1 MATTAARR
9 CTIGNGPDRGNTAHD
24 AMNQA
29 AVDGNT
35 TPFRAIF
42 AGICALVLT
51 VGLARFAYTP
61 MLPIMKAQAGLDYV
75 AAGWLAAINYA
86 GYMAGTLLAA
96 TAGDLR
102 RKYVLYRIGLVVAV
116 ASTVAMGLTRDPVAW
131 GALRFLSGLSSVAGL
146 LLASGLVLNWLL
158 QHGRRPDLGLH
169 FTGMGL
175 GIVVSGAAVVL
186 TLPALTWSGQ
196 WIALGVLGLLFFVPA
211 WLWMPAPA
219 STPSTAVAQG
229 PPPPATSS
237 AWMRLLNAAYVCA
250 GFGFVIGATFIVAI
264 LEKLPVLQ
272 GRGGW
277 VWVVVGV
284 AALPSTFVWDRIARR
299 FGAIRA
305 LLLAYVLQGMGML
318 LPAVSSGTS
327 INLLSAALFGAT
339 FVGIVSLTLALVGR
353 HVPSNPSKAMA
364 RITLGYGVAQIMGPV
379 IAGYMAKATGSYQ
392 GALVATAALMG
403 CGALLLY
410 VADRRERAVTLGGQ
424 RSRR

>member
-1 MATTAARR
+1 MTK
-9 CTIGNGPDRGNTAHD
+9 P
-24 AMNQA
+24 
-29 AVDGNT
+29 AVDGRT
-35 TPFRAIF
+35 TPLRVIL

-61 MLPIMKAQAGLDYV
+61 MLPIMKAQAGLGYV

-96 TAGDLR
+96 STGDLR
-102 RKYVLYRIGLVVAV
+102 RRFVFYRIGLVVAV
-116 ASTVAMGLTRDPVAW
+116 VSTVAMGLTRNPLAW
-131 GALRFLSGLSSVAGL
+131 GVLRFLSGLSSVAGL

-158 QHGRRPDLGLH
+158 RHGHRPDLGLH

-175 GIVVSGAAVVL
+175 GIVVSGVAVAL
-186 TLPALTWSGQ
+186 TLPVLTWPGQ

-211 WLWMPAPA
+211 WRWMPAPPPA
-219 STPSTAVAQG
+219 SRAAGAQVAR
-229 PPPPATSS
+229 PPPASG

-264 LEKLPVLQ
+264 LERLPVLH

-277 VWVVVGV
+277 VWVIVGV
-284 AALPSTFVWDRIARR
+284 AALPSTFAWDRIARR
-299 FGAIRA
+299 MGATRA
-305 LLLAYVLQGMGML
+305 LLLAYVLQGAGML
-318 LPAVSSGTS
+318 LPAVSASAAV
-327 INLLSAALFGAT
+327 NLLSAALFGAT

-364 RITLGYGVAQIMGPV
+364 RITLGYGVAQILGPI
-379 IAGYMAKATGSYQ
+379 IAGYMARATGSYQ
-392 GALVATAALMG
+392 GALVATAVLMG

-410 VADRRERAVTLGGQ
+410 VADRRERAG
-424 RSRR
+424 R

>member
-9 CTIGNGPDRGNTAHD
+9 CTIGNGPDRANTAHD

-237 AWMRLLNAAYVCA
+237 AWTRLLNAAYVCA

-305 LLLAYVLQGMGML
+305 LLLAYVLQGHGHAAACGVVRHGDQSVVGSAVRRHL
-318 LPAVSSGTS
+318 RRHRQPHPGAGWPPCAVQSLQGHGAHHSRLWRSADHGAGHRRVHGQGDRQLPGRACGHGGADGLRGAAAVCG
-327 INLLSAALFGAT
+327 
-339 FVGIVSLTLALVGR
+339 
-353 HVPSNPSKAMA
+353 
-364 RITLGYGVAQIMGPV
+364 
-379 IAGYMAKATGSYQ
+379 GSP
-392 GALVATAALMG
+392 
-403 CGALLLY
+403 
-410 VADRRERAVTLGGQ
+410 
-424 RSRR
+424 

>member
-1 MATTAARR
+1 MTQVGSA
-9 CTIGNGPDRGNTAHD
+9 PH
-24 AMNQA
+24 
-29 AVDGNT
+29 V
-35 TPFRAIF
+35 TPYRVIL

-61 MLPIMKAQAGLDYV
+61 MLPIMKAQAGLGYV

-96 TAGDLR
+96 TAGTLHTR
-102 RKYVLYRIGLVVAV
+102 YVLYRIGLVVAV

-131 GALRFLSGLSSVAGL
+131 GVLRFLSGLSSVAGL

-186 TLPALTWSGQ
+186 TLPALAWSGQ
-196 WIALGVLGLLFFVPA
+196 WIALGVLGLAFFVPA
-211 WLWMPAPA
+211 WCWMPAPA
-219 STPSTAVAQG
+219 S
-229 PPPPATSS
+229 PPAAANPQASPS
-237 AWMRLLNAAYVCA
+237 AAASGAWMRLLSAAYLCA

-264 LEKLPVLQ
+264 LETLPVLQ

-277 VWVVVGV
+277 VWVIVGV

-299 FGAIRA
+299 SGATRA
-305 LLLAYVLQGMGML
+305 LAAAYVLQGVGML
-318 LPAVSSGTS
+318 LPAVSSS
-327 INLLSAALFGAT
+327 AAVNLLSAALFGST

-353 HVPSNPSKAMA
+353 HAPSNPSKGMA
-364 RITLGYGVAQIMGPV
+364 RITLGYGVAQIIGPI
-379 IAGYMAKATGSYQ
+379 IAGYMAKATGTYQ
-392 GALVATAALMG
+392 GALVATALLMG

-410 VADRRERAVTLGGQ
+410 VADRQER
-424 RSRR
+424 R